1 MTPLRLRLPWTASL
15 ALGLGACVFASAAE
29 SPPDW
34 ATFLGTYVWSEGWDG
49 FGGFS
54 GLELDADGTGFT
66 AISDRALV
74 VTGRL
79 LRDASGLVTG
89 VETLTREPI
98 LDPEGNDLPL
108 RRGDSEGLAVA
119 PDGTTFISLEGD
131 VRVRV
136 QAHDGL
142 PPAALPDHPDFDRM
156 WENRAL
162 EALAID
168 EAGVL
173 YTLPERPFLGDGFFP
188 VYAFRDGSWQEAF
201 RLPSREGF
209 AIAGADVGPDG
220 RLYLLERDLAG
231 LGFRT
236 GIRRV
241 NLDGTGDEVLL
252 STATGTHD
260 NLEGLSV
267 WRDAE
272 GLRATM
278 VSDDNFRFFQRTEIV
293 EYRLPD

>member
-1 MTPLRLRLPWTASL
+1 MPPRLIRIASLAL
-15 ALGLGACVFASAAE
+15 ALGLGACVLASSAAE
-29 SPPDW
+29 SPPNR
-34 ATFLGTYVWSEGWDG
+34 ATFLGTHPWSEDWDG

-54 GLELDADGTGFT
+54 GLELAEDGTGFT
-66 AISDRALV
+66 AISDRALI

-79 LRDASGLVTG
+79 RRDASGALIG
-89 VETLTREPI
+89 AEILTRERI
-98 LDPEGNDLPL
+98 LDPEGNRLPL
-108 RRGDSEGLAVA
+108 RRGDSEGLAIA
-119 PDGTTFISLEGD
+119 RDGTTYISLEGD

-136 QAHDGL
+136 EGRDGK
-142 PPAALPDHPDFDRM
+142 PPALLPGHPDFDRM

-168 EAGVL
+168 MDGVL
-173 YTLPERPFLGDGFFP
+173 YTLPERPFLGDGFFT
-188 VYAFRDGSWQEAF
+188 VYAFRGGAWEEAF
-201 RLPSREGF
+201 RLPSRGNF

-236 GIRRV
+236 GLRRV
-241 NLDGTGDEVLL
+241 NLDGTGEEVLL
-252 STATGTHD
+252 TTSTGTHD
-260 NLEGLSV
+260 NLEGLAV
-267 WRDAE
+267 WADGE

-278 VSDDNFRFFQRTEIV
+278 ISDDNFRFFQRTEIV

>member
-1 MTPLRLRLPWTASL
+1 
-15 ALGLGACVFASAAE
+15 LGLGACVLASAAE
-29 SPPDW
+29 SPADR
-34 ATFLGTYVWSEGWDG
+34 ARFLGAYAWSEAWDG

-54 GLELDADGTGFT
+54 GLELDADGTDFT
-66 AISDRALV
+66 LLSDRALV

-79 LRDASGLVTG
+79 RRDATGAVVG
-89 VETLTREPI
+89 VETLTREPV
-98 LDPEGNDLPL
+98 LDPEGNRLPL
-108 RRGDSEGLAVA
+108 RRGDTEGLAVA
-119 PDGTTFISLEGD
+119 PDGTVFLSLEGD

-136 QAHDGL
+136 EAHDGL
-142 PPAALPDHPDFDRM
+142 PPAALPGHPDFDRM

-168 EAGVL
+168 AGGVL
-173 YTLPERPFLGDGFFP
+173 YTLPERPFLGQGSFP
-188 VYAFRDGSWQEAF
+188 VYAFRDGAWELAF
-201 RLPSREGF
+201 RLPSRESF

-236 GIRRV
+236 GLRRV

-252 STATGTHD
+252 TTATGTHD
-260 NLEGLSV
+260 NLEGLAV
-267 WRDAE
+267 WEDAE

-278 VSDDNFRFFQRTEIV
+278 ISDDNFRFFQRTEIV

>member
-1 MTPLRLRLPWTASL
+1 MTL
-15 ALGLGACVFASAAE
+15 ALGLGAYVLASAAE
-29 SPPDW
+29 SPPDR
-34 ATFLGTYVWSEGWDG
+34 ASLVGTYVWSEDWDG

-54 GLELDADGTGFT
+54 GLEIDADGTGFT

-79 LRDASGLVTG
+79 LRNASGMVIG

-108 RRGDSEGLAVA
+108 RRGDSEGLAIA
-119 PDGTTFISLEGD
+119 PDGTAFISLEGD

-136 QAHDGL
+136 EAHDGL
-142 PPAALPDHPDFDRM
+142 PAAVLPGHPDFDRM

-168 EAGVL
+168 DQGVL
-173 YTLPERPFLGDGFFP
+173 YTLPEQPFLGEGSFP
-188 VYAFRDGSWQEAF
+188 VYAFRGGAWEEAF
-201 RLPSREGF
+201 RLPARGSF

-236 GIRRV
+236 GLRRV

-252 STATGTHD
+252 TTATGTHD
-260 NLEGLSV
+260 NLEGLAV
-267 WRDAE
+267 WEDAQ

-278 VSDDNFRFFQRTEIV
+278 ISDDNFRFFQRTEIV
-293 EYRLPD
+293 EYRIPD